1 MAGGQLRG
9 PYAKGLAKREQLLTE
24 ALAAYGE
31 SEGEPPSLKTISA
44 RVGLSERGLLHYFG
58 SRNALFTQILAER
71 DRRLRE
77 AYDPSA
83 PAEEVLT
90 AVARQAETPGLGR
103 LYVEMAATSVRGTP
117 SHAFFERHFHEL
129 TADIVRMLDA
139 PVDEESRA
147 GATADRNE
155 FVARVLIA
163 AADGLQLRQLSDES
177 IDLPSDLLRLLQVMR
192 AALAGADA
200 DI

>member
-1 MAGGQLRG
+1 MASAQPRG

-31 SEGEPPSLKTISA
+31 TEGEPPSLKAISA

-58 SRNALFTQILAER
+58 SRNALFSQILAER

-77 AYDPSA
+77 TYDTSG
-83 PAEEVLT
+83 PAEQLLA
-90 AVARQAETPGLGR
+90 AVARQARTPGLGR
-103 LYVEMAATSVRGTP
+103 IYVEMAATAVPGTP
-117 SHAFFERHFHEL
+117 SHAFFERHFQEL
-129 TADIVRMLDA
+129 TADIVRMLEV
-139 PVDEESRA
+139 PIDEASAVRA
-147 GATADRNE
+147 DPDQYE

-163 AADGLQLRQLSDES
+163 AADGLQLRSLSDTS
-177 IDLPSDLLRLLQVMR
+177 IDLSSDLVRLLRVMR
-192 AALAGADA
+192 AALARA